1 MFGLSDN
8 TIKEI
13 VGVFK
18 RHPEIEKVLV
28 FGSRAKGCY
37 REGSDIDLALFGD
50 QISRNILLDVSCD
63 IDDLE
68 LLYNID
74 LVNYQD
80 VKDKPI
86 GSHIMRVGKVFY
98 VRR

>member
-8 TIKEI
+8 TIEEI
-13 VGVFK
+13 TGVF
-18 RHPEIEKVLV
+18 RQHPEIDKVLI

-50 QISRNILLDVSCD
+50 KIKRRILLKISCD

-68 LLYNID
+68 MLYSID
-74 LVNYQD
+74 LINYQD

-86 GSHIMRVGKVFY
+86 GAHIMRVGQVFY
-98 VRR
+98 QK

>member
-8 TIKEI
+8 TIEEI
-13 VGVFK
+13 TGVF
-18 RHPEIEKVLV
+18 RQHPEIDKVLI

-50 QISRNILLDVSCD
+50 KINRRILLKISCD

-68 LLYNID
+68 MLYIP
-74 LVNYQD
+74 
-80 VKDKPI
+80 PI
-86 GSHIMRVGKVFY
+86 NRPVSSLAPPTPRLTP
-98 VRR
+98 